1 MIEVRIN
8 GYECDPGEIEIG
20 TAGSYGVQQL
30 HFAFSSEWEGLAK
43 RTTWMTDAGKIAVLL
58 DESDT
63 VTVPAEATATAGRRW
78 LSVDGVAA
86 GKQMISVRMGY
97 KVYETVEPG
106 GENSATPTDEEMTQA
121 LAILEEVKALKT
133 PEITVGKTETVEA
146 GTPARVENTGTA
158 TKAVLDFEIPRGESG
173 VYVGTVEPDETAK
186 VWVDPEGEND
196 AEGAVIDLNAAVQEA
211 REAAEEAGRAVESA
225 ASAKESA
232 TSAKE
237 SADAAKSSASG
248 AGGSLTHSVSAMK
261 RAAAYAEGGT
271 ESATLIGNVS
281 YPAIDTIGA
290 KGYMEQAQEAADR
303 AEGAAERAEA
313 AGGSGSGSGEGTP
326 GGYYTP
332 TVSQPDA
339 NTMQVSYT
347 PSQEGMPA
355 VEQVNVVLPQGTPGA
370 VFVPHLAD
378 NGDLSWTNDGGLD
391 NPETVN
397 IMGPQG
403 PQGIRGESGP
413 QGPQGIRGEAGPQGL
428 QGSPGSNGKT
438 AYQYAQDGGYT
449 GSESEFAAK
458 LAAEH
463 LPVPA
468 TAAVGQYFRAKTV
481 DGNGLVTEVEAVD
494 APTGGGSDHGHWETV
509 LETTWDVPTVTPTAF
524 DPETGYFTCAADD
537 LAALDAGAEMDC
549 YIRFADDAKSTQ
561 IPLSG
566 NERIVWCIVGKIDD
580 TTFCVKNFDLTGQTT
595 IDCSKFFFDQAKC
608 MIVENF
614 NSRKFRLTLDGN
626 FSAPISLYDD
636 YGFFGVHGKTYLSRS
651 VGYQKTASKY
661 GSLVMEKEIISPYTA
676 IGRVVGSAWFVSV
689 NSAYEDKF
697 ADITSAFLKKTATS
711 TNEKGCFTDDG
722 LMLKKLH
729 SSSVPWV
736 AKPFYSDMLKIR
748 KGCYVKLE
756 RWVE

>member
-30 HFAFSSEWEGLAK
+30 HFAFSSEWEGLTR

-63 VTVPAEATATAGRRW
+63 MTVPAEATATAGRRW

-106 GENSATPTDEEMTQA
+106 GENSVTPTDEEMTQA
-121 LAILEEVKALKT
+121 LAILEKVKALKT

-173 VYVGTVEPDETAK
+173 VYVGVVEPDETAK

-248 AGGSLTHSVSAMK
+248 AGGALTNSVRAMK

-271 ESATLIGNVS
+271 APATLIGNVS

-313 AGGSGSGSGEGTP
+313 AGGSGSGGGEGTP

-339 NTMQVSYT
+339 NTMRVSYT
-347 PSQEGMPA
+347 PSQEGMPEA
-355 VEQVNVVLPQGTPGA
+355 EQVDIVLP
-370 VFVPHLAD
+370 
-378 NGDLSWTNDGGLD
+378 
-391 NPETVN
+391 
-397 IMGPQG
+397 
-403 PQGIRGESGP
+403 
-413 QGPQGIRGEAGPQGL
+413 

-449 GSESEFAAK
+449 GSETEFAAK

-468 TAAVGQYFRAKTV
+468 TAAVGQYFKAKTV
-481 DGNGLVTEVEAVD
+481 DENGLVTEVEAVD
-494 APTGGGSDHGHWETV
+494 APTGGGVPSTEGGNWKLLADVTINETSAPDGV
-509 LETTWDVPTVTPTAF
+509 HIIEITEVNGQELSTMGLTELSFCGWATQKGSNSYSYGVVELNGISITVGQNF
-524 DPETGYFTCAADD
+524 G
-537 LAALDAGAEMDC
+537 LAANAR
-549 YIRFADDAKSTQ
+549 RF
-561 IPLSG
+561 
-566 NERIVWCIVGKIDD
+566 
-580 TTFCVKNFDLTGQTT
+580 
-595 IDCSKFFFDQAKC
+595 
-608 MIVENF
+608 
-614 NSRKFRLTLDGN
+614 
-626 FSAPISLYDD
+626 FS
-636 YGFFGVHGKTYLSRS
+636 
-651 VGYQKTASKY
+651 
-661 GSLVMEKEIISPYTA
+661 
-676 IGRVVGSAWFVSV
+676 GRVEMLGGGMFRATFSSSNIPNSNVYFGAVAINQNSGGPNIPDVVTNAGDNVVKFTVKHA
-689 NSAYEDKF
+689 NSAGVISEARLVLF
-697 ADITSAFLKKTATS
+697 
-711 TNEKGCFTDDG
+711 G
-722 LMLKKLH
+722 
-729 SSSVPWV
+729 
-736 AKPFYSDMLKIR
+736 R
-748 KGCYVKLE
+748 
-756 RWVE
+756 

>member
-30 HFAFSSEWEGLAK
+30 HFAFSSEWEGLTR

-63 VTVPAEATATAGRRW
+63 MTVPAEATATAGRRW

-106 GENSATPTDEEMTQA
+106 GENSVTPTDEEMTQA

-173 VYVGTVEPDETAK
+173 VYVGADEPDETAK

-211 REAAEEAGRAVESA
+211 REAAEEAGRVVEGA
-225 ASAKESA
+225 ASEFEQMEARMTALKQASEESA
-232 TSAKE
+232 TSAKK

-261 RAAAYAEGGT
+261 RAAVYAEGGT

-290 KGYMEQAQEAADR
+290 KGYMEQAKAASESAGSEKD
-303 AEGAAERAEA
+303 AAEA
-313 AGGSGSGSGEGTP
+313 ARAAAE
-326 GGYYTP
+326 
-332 TVSQPDA
+332 A
-339 NTMQVSYT
+339 
-347 PSQEGMPA
+347 A
-355 VEQVNVVLPQGTPGA
+355 
-370 VFVPHLAD
+370 
-378 NGDLSWTNDGGLD
+378 
-391 NPETVN
+391 
-397 IMGPQG
+397 
-403 PQGIRGESGP
+403 ESGAIAAKNAAEAAVLN
-413 QGPQGIRGEAGPQGL
+413 GPKIENDTWWVYDAAKQTYVDTGVDASGLAGQ
-428 QGSPGSNGKT
+428 PGSDGKT

-449 GSESEFAAK
+449 GSETEFAAK

-481 DGNGLVTEVEAVD
+481 GDNGLVTEVEAVD
-494 APTGGGSDHGHWETV
+494 APTGGGSDQGHWETV
-509 LETTWDVPTVTPTAF
+509 LETTWDMPVVKPTAY
-524 DPETGYFTCAADD
+524 DAGTGIFTCAEGE
-537 LAALDAGAEMDC
+537 LDALELN
-549 YIRFADDAKSTQ
+549 TQ
-561 IPLSG
+561 YTFYQQCNVENVAYNTILNENWITLTKLS
-566 NERIVWCIVGKIDD
+566 D
-580 TTFCVKNFDLTGQTT
+580 TTFSIDATPGGTFVATNVKF
-595 IDCSKFFFDQAKC
+595 SKAASIAVTDINTKK
-608 MIVENF
+608 I
-614 NSRKFRLTLDGN
+614 RLTLDGQ
-626 FSAPISLYDD
+626 FLAAATLYERPF
-636 YGFFGVHGKTYLSRS
+636 YGANQTYFGKN
-651 VGYQKTASKY
+651 VGYQKIRSAYQAYQQVTAEVESPYRIVGEILCGFNAPSQNGSFHFKY
-661 GSLVMEKEIISPYTA
+661 NSFCCPLVPNYDKNTRIFSSDGQTIKNLYSTPVPWMLGSENNNGLQNDYLKIISGT
-676 IGRVVGSAWFVSV
+676 
-689 NSAYEDKF
+689 K
-697 ADITSAFLKKTATS
+697 
-711 TNEKGCFTDDG
+711 
-722 LMLKKLH
+722 
-729 SSSVPWV
+729 
-736 AKPFYSDMLKIR
+736 
-748 KGCYVKLE
+748 VKLE

>member
-63 VTVPAEATATAGRRW
+63 MTVPAEATATAGRRW

-173 VYVGTVEPDETAK
+173 VYVGTAEPDETAK

-271 ESATLIGNVS
+271 APATLIGNVS

-290 KGYMEQAQEAADR
+290 KGYMDAAL
-303 AEGAAERAEA
+303 AASESAGSEKDAAEA
-313 AGGSGSGSGEGTP
+313 ARTAAEAAESGAIAAKTAAEAAVLNGPKIENGTWRVYDAARKVYVDTGVDASGIAG
-326 GGYYTP
+326 
-332 TVSQPDA
+332 
-339 NTMQVSYT
+339 
-347 PSQEGMPA
+347 PA
-355 VEQVNVVLPQGTPGA
+355 GPQGSKGEK
-370 VFVPHLAD
+370 
-378 NGDLSWTNDGGLD
+378 G
-391 NPETVN
+391 E
-397 IMGPQG
+397 IG
-403 PQGIRGESGP
+403 PQGI
-413 QGPQGIRGEAGPQGL
+413 
-428 QGSPGSNGKT
+428 PGSNGKT

-449 GSESEFAAK
+449 GSETEFAAK

-468 TAAVGQYFRAKTV
+468 AAAVGQYFKVKTV
-481 DGNGLVTEVEAVD
+481 DETGLVTEVEAAD
-494 APTGGGSDHGHWETV
+494 APTGGGIDQGHWETV
-509 LETTWDVPTVTPTAF
+509 LETTWDMPVVTPTAY
-524 DPETGYFTCAADD
+524 DAGTGIFTCAEGE
-537 LAALDAGAEMDC
+537 LDALELNTEYVFFQQCNAENVAYNTILNTDW
-549 YIRFADDAKSTQ
+549 ITLTK
-561 IPLSG
+561 LS
-566 NERIVWCIVGKIDD
+566 D
-580 TTFCVKNFDLTGQTT
+580 TTFSVSVTPGETFVATNIKFSKGACLAVKD
-595 IDCSKFFFDQAKC
+595 IDAKK
-608 MIVENF
+608 I
-614 NSRKFRLTLDGN
+614 RLTLDGQ
-626 FSAPISLYDD
+626 FHATATLYDNP
-636 YGFFGVHGKTYLSRS
+636 FFGAGVSYFGKN
-651 VGYQKTASKY
+651 VGYQQIRISYQAYQQVTAEVESPY
-661 GSLVMEKEIISPYTA
+661 RIVGEILCGFNAPSQNGSFHFKNNSLCCPLVPSYKQDTRVFSSDGQKIKNLYSTNAPHHLDGIHNNTAFANDYLRIISGT
-676 IGRVVGSAWFVSV
+676 
-689 NSAYEDKF
+689 K
-697 ADITSAFLKKTATS
+697 
-711 TNEKGCFTDDG
+711 
-722 LMLKKLH
+722 
-729 SSSVPWV
+729 
-736 AKPFYSDMLKIR
+736 
-748 KGCYVKLE
+748 VKLE

>member
-106 GENSATPTDEEMTQA
+106 GENSVTPTDEEMTQA

-158 TKAVLDFEIPRGESG
+158 TKAVLDFKIPRGESG

-248 AGGSLTHSVSAMK
+248 AGGSLTHSVHAMK

-281 YPAIDTIGA
+281 YPEIDTIGA
-290 KGYMEQAQEAADR
+290 KGYMEQAQAASESAGSEKD
-303 AEGAAERAEA
+303 AAEA
-313 AGGSGSGSGEGTP
+313 ARASAEAAKSEAIAAKNAAEAAVLNGPKIENNTWWVYDAAKQTYVDTGVDASG
-326 GGYYTP
+326 
-332 TVSQPDA
+332 
-339 NTMQVSYT
+339 
-347 PSQEGMPA
+347 
-355 VEQVNVVLPQGTPGA
+355 
-370 VFVPHLAD
+370 LA
-378 NGDLSWTNDGGLD
+378 G
-391 NPETVN
+391 
-397 IMGPQG
+397 Q
-403 PQGIRGESGP
+403 
-413 QGPQGIRGEAGPQGL
+413 
-428 QGSPGSNGKT
+428 PGSNGKN

-449 GSESEFAAK
+449 GSETEFAAK

-468 TAAVGQYFRAKTV
+468 TAAVGQYFKAKTV
-481 DGNGLVTEVEAVD
+481 DGNGLVTEVEAAD
-494 APTGGGSDHGHWETV
+494 APTGGGSDQGHWETV
-509 LETTWDVPTVTPTAF
+509 LETTWDVPVVTPTAY
-524 DPETGYFTCAADD
+524 DAGTGIFTCAEGE
-537 LAALDAGAEMDC
+537 LDALELNTQYTFYQQCNAENVAYNTILNKDW
-549 YIRFADDAKSTQ
+549 ITLTK
-561 IPLSG
+561 LS
-566 NERIVWCIVGKIDD
+566 D
-580 TTFCVKNFDLTGQTT
+580 TTFSIDATPGETFVATNVKFSKGASIAVTN
-595 IDCSKFFFDQAKC
+595 IDTKK
-608 MIVENF
+608 I
-614 NSRKFRLTLDGN
+614 RLTLDGQ
-626 FSAPISLYDD
+626 FHATATFYDRPF
-636 YGFFGVHGKTYLSRS
+636 YGANVPYFGRNVE
-651 VGYQKTASKY
+651 YQAILNAYQAYQQVTAE
-661 GSLVMEKEIISPYTA
+661 VESPYR
-676 IGRVVGSAWFVSV
+676 IVGEILCGFNAPSQNGSFHFKY
-689 NSAYEDKF
+689 NSFCCPLVPNYDKNTRIF
-697 ADITSAFLKKTATS
+697 SSDGQTIKNLYS
-711 TNEKGCFTDDG
+711 T
-722 LMLKKLH
+722 
-729 SSSVPWV
+729 SVPWMLG
-736 AKPFYSDMLKIR
+736 SENNMGLQNDRLKIISGT
-748 KGCYVKLE
+748 KVKLE

>member
-30 HFAFSSEWEGLAK
+30 HFAFSSEWEGLTR

-63 VTVPAEATATAGRRW
+63 MTVPAEATATAGRRW

-106 GENSATPTDEEMTQA
+106 GENSVTPTDGEMAQA

-211 REAAEEAGRAVESA
+211 QEAAKEAGRAVESA

-232 TSAKE
+232 ASAKE
-237 SADAAKSSASG
+237 SADAAKTSASG
-248 AGGSLTHSVSAMK
+248 AGGSLTNSVCAMK

-271 ESATLIGNVS
+271 APAALIGNVS

-290 KGYMEQAQEAADR
+290 KGYMEQANAASESAGSEKD
-303 AEGAAERAEA
+303 AAEA
-313 AGGSGSGSGEGTP
+313 ARAAAE
-326 GGYYTP
+326 
-332 TVSQPDA
+332 A
-339 NTMQVSYT
+339 
-347 PSQEGMPA
+347 A
-355 VEQVNVVLPQGTPGA
+355 
-370 VFVPHLAD
+370 
-378 NGDLSWTNDGGLD
+378 
-391 NPETVN
+391 
-397 IMGPQG
+397 
-403 PQGIRGESGP
+403 ESGAIAAKTAAEAAESGAIAAKNAAEAAVLN
-413 QGPQGIRGEAGPQGL
+413 GPKIENDTWWVYDAAKQTYVDTGVDASGLAGQ
-428 QGSPGSNGKT
+428 PGSDGKN

-449 GSESEFAAK
+449 GSETEFAAK

-468 TAAVGQYFRAKTV
+468 TAAVGQYFKAKTV

-494 APTGGGSDHGHWETV
+494 APTGGGSDQGHWETV
-509 LETTWDVPTVTPTAF
+509 LETTWDVPVVTPTAY
-524 DPETGYFTCAADD
+524 DAGTGIFTCAEGE
-537 LAALDAGAEMDC
+537 LDALELNTKYTFYQQCNVENVAYNTILNTDSFGLT
-549 YIRFADDAKSTQ
+549 K
-561 IPLSG
+561 LS
-566 NERIVWCIVGKIDD
+566 D
-580 TTFCVKNFDLTGQTT
+580 TTFSIDATPGGTFVATNVKFGKAASIAVTDINTKK
-595 IDCSKFFFDQAKC
+595 I
-608 MIVENF
+608 
-614 NSRKFRLTLDGN
+614 RLTLDGQ
-626 FSAPISLYDD
+626 FHATATLYDRPF
-636 YGFFGVHGKTYLSRS
+636 YGADRPYFGRN
-651 VGYQKTASKY
+651 VGYTQIRNAYQAYQQVTAEVESPYRIVGEILCGFNAPSQNGSFHFKY
-661 GSLVMEKEIISPYTA
+661 NSFCCPLVPNYDKNTRIFSSDGQTIKNLYSTLAPWTLGSENSTGLQSDYLKIISGT
-676 IGRVVGSAWFVSV
+676 
-689 NSAYEDKF
+689 K
-697 ADITSAFLKKTATS
+697 
-711 TNEKGCFTDDG
+711 
-722 LMLKKLH
+722 
-729 SSSVPWV
+729 
-736 AKPFYSDMLKIR
+736 
-748 KGCYVKLE
+748 VKLE